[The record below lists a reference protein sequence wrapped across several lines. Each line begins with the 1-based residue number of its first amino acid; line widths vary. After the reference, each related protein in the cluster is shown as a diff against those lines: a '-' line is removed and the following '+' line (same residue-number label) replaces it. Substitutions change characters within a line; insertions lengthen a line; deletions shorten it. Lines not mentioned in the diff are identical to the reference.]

1 MADVTRTYP
10 ILNEKGVILAY
21 FSLTYKELSTQNFSI
36 SKTKIKKLD
45 GISKSANTIKVYLIG
60 QVAKN
65 FSLVINSINF
75 REIFL
80 YIKNIITTVKT
91 LIGGRIIALECKN
104 NLKLIELYMKHG
116 LKKLPTKGEINPL
129 ITMIFNN

>member
-65 FSLVINSINF
+65 FSLVRNSINF
-75 REIFL
+75 SL
-80 YIKNIITTVKT
+80 YKEYYHYSKNTN
-91 LIGGRIIALECKN
+91 RRKN
-104 NLKLIELYMKHG
+104 HC
-116 LKKLPTKGEINPL
+116 
-129 ITMIFNN
+129 FRV